1 MSKIFD
7 ETFCENNLLLCQS
20 VFIEH
25 FTIDARQLDD
35 SLLVIVN

>member
-20 VFIEH
+20 VFIKH
-25 FTIDARQLDD
+25 FTIDARQRAD
-35 SLLVIVN
+35 SLLVTVN